1 MINPVLVI
9 EIELKRAFWFGASLL
24 LVFYVSLA
32 LLESSPNNPQWL
44 LQSVLVWI
52 FCIQQTWQRRA
63 LNCPAGVTTVF
74 PDLGS
79 ANRLTLL
86 RGWLLA
92 CCAGFLFQPQ
102 SDTFI
107 TWLPALL
114 YSLAAIFDRLDG
126 YLARRYKQVSI
137 LGNELDT
144 VFDALGLLVAPLL
157 AVSYGKIHW
166 SYLLVSVAWYLF
178 QWGLY
183 WRQQQALPI
192 YPLVPNRI
200 RRALAGFQMG
210 FIAMVLWPQFQ
221 PPLTKMIGL
230 SFMLPFLLGF
240 ILDWLVVSGRLAENS
255 QRFALFLSKLEI
267 LSRYFFQPALRLL
280 LALGL
285 VLMETTTEFGLFISN
300 NFAYADTLLCF
311 SLLLSAAMIVTGLA
325 GRVGALLLVVLLAW
339 FAPELNLNNHS
350 SPFLQVVIC
359 SAVWILLLG
368 CGRWSLWVQDDVWVH
383 RVDGA

>member
-285 VLMETTTEFGLFISN
+285 ALIETTSEFPLFSSN
-300 NFAYADTLLCF
+300 NFAYTDTLLCF
-311 SLLLSAAMIVTGLA
+311 SLLLCAAMIVTGLA

-350 SPFLQVVIC
+350 SPFLQVVVC
-359 SAVWILLLG
+359 SAVWILFLG

>member
-1 MINPVLVI
+1 LINPVLVI

-32 LLESSPNNPQWL
+32 LLQSSPNNPQWL
-44 LQSVLVWI
+44 LQSVLVWS

-63 LNCPAGVTTVF
+63 LNCPAVGTTVF
-74 PDLGS
+74 PDLGW

-92 CCAGFLFQPQ
+92 CCAGFLFQPK
-102 SDTFI
+102 SDTLI

-126 YLARRYKQVSI
+126 YLARRYKHVSI

-183 WRQQQALPI
+183 WRRQQALPV

-221 PPLTKMIGL
+221 PPLTMMIGL

-240 ILDWLVVSGRLAENS
+240 TMDWLVVSGRLAENS
-255 QRFALFLSKLEI
+255 KRFALFLSKLEI
-267 LSRYFFQPALRLL
+267 LSRCFFQPALRLL

-383 RVDGA
+383 RVDGT